1 MSLLA
6 SFMVP
11 HPPLIIPEVGKGE
24 EKQIEKTFSSY
35 EEIASQIETLNPE
48 TIIIISPHAPMYSDY
63 FYISSDKTII
73 GNLSKFGAP
82 SVKFT
87 EEVDL
92 DLVDEITEVAE
103 KYNFPT
109 GKLVPQVPLDHGTI
123 VPLYFKRKKLPKTK
137 IIVIGLST
145 LPLVDNYKMGQ
156 IIKEAINNLNK
167 QVVLVASGDLSHKLK
182 EYGPYGYIK
191 EGPEYDKRIMEVCSK
206 GNFLELLKFENLL
219 LEKAAECGHRSFTIM
234 AGALDGIEI
243 ESKELSHEDIT
254 GVGYGICTFYPK
266 EENKERNF
274 LEKHLKEKEV
284 ELNKQKELSDDYVK
298 LARQS
303 IENYILKNEIISVSP
318 NIQKEMLD
326 NKAGVFVS
334 IHKHDTLRG
343 CIGTIAPTKENIA
356 EEIISNAISAA
367 IHDSRFLP
375 ITEEELNWLEI
386 NVDVLNKPE
395 PIKSKEELDVKKYGV
410 IVTSGF
416 KQGLLLPNLDGIETV
431 DDQIS
436 IAMRK
441 GNISKTDNYK
451 LQRFEVIRHK

>member
-123 VPLYFKRKKLPKTK
+123 VPLYFIRKKLPKTK

-274 LEKHLKEKEV
+274 LEKHLKEKEI

-303 IENYILKNEIISVSP
+303 IENYILKKEIISVPP

-395 PIKSKEELDVKKYGV
+395 PIKSKEELNVKKYGV

-441 GNISKTDNYK
+441 GNISKIDNYK

>member
-92 DLVDEITEVAE
+92 DLVDEITEIAE

-123 VPLYFKRKKLPKTK
+123 VPLYFIRKKLPKTK

-182 EYGPYGYIK
+182 EYGPYGYTK

-206 GNFLELLKFENLL
+206 GNFLELLKFENLF

-303 IENYILKNEIISVSP
+303 IENYILKNEIISVPP

>member
-6 SFMVP
+6 TFMVP
-11 HPPLIIPEVGKGE
+11 HPPLIIPEVGKGG
-24 EKQIEKTFSSY
+24 EKEIEKTSLAY
-35 EEIASQIETLNPE
+35 QEVAREIAKLNPE

-63 FYISSDKTII
+63 FYISAKNQISGD
-73 GNLSKFGAP
+73 LSQFGA
-82 SVKFT
+82 STVKYT

-92 DLVDEITEVAE
+92 DLVDEITELAE

-109 GKLVPQVPLDHGTI
+109 GKLVPPFPLDHGTI
-123 VPLYFKRKKLPKTK
+123 VPLYFIRKELPKNK
-137 IIVIGLST
+137 LLVIGLST

-167 QVVLVASGDLSHKLK
+167 NVVIIASGDLSHKLK
-182 EYGPYGYIK
+182 ENGPYGYIK

-206 GNFLELLKFENLL
+206 GEFSELLKFDSLF

-234 AGALDGIEI
+234 AGALDGIDVEA
-243 ESKELSHEDIT
+243 KELSHEDIT

-266 EENKERNF
+266 VENKERFF
-274 LEKHLKEKEV
+274 LEKHLNEKEL
-284 ELNKQKELSDDYVK
+284 ELNNKKELSDDYVK
-298 LARQS
+298 LARLS
-303 IENYILKNEIISVSP
+303 IENYILKKEKLTP
-318 NIQKEMLD
+318 PQNIPMELLE

-343 CIGTIAPTKENIA
+343 CIGTIVPTKENIA

-367 IHDSRFLP
+367 IHDSRFQP
-375 ITEEELNWLEI
+375 ITEDELKWLEI
-386 NVDVLNKPE
+386 NVDVLKKTE
-395 PIKSKEELDVKKYGV
+395 PIESKEELDVKKYGV

-416 KQGLLLPNLDGIETV
+416 KQGLLLPNLDGIETI

-441 GNISKTDNYK
+441 GNIQKTDNYK
-451 LQRFEVIRHK
+451 LQRFEVIRHY

>member
-24 EKQIEKTFSSY
+24 EKQIEKTFSLY

-82 SVKFT
+82 TVKFT
-87 EEVDL
+87 EEIDL

-123 VPLYFKRKKLPKTK
+123 VPLYFIRKKLPKTK

-274 LEKHLKEKEV
+274 LEKHLKEKEI

-303 IENYILKNEIISVSP
+303 IENYILKKEIISVPP